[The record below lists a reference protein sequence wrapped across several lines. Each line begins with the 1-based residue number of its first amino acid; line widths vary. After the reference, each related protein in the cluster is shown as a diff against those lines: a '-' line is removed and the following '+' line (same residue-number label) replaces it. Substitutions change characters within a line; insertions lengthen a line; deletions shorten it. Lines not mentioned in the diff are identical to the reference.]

1 MIIVTRKYIHYNMRY
16 HDIRA
21 AGPSVLKSLFNV
33 DITDMEKKERNI
45 VYGKLM
51 KENDIYKMIPAMLTS
66 ISRFLCKEYEG
77 IIYTQDSIIT
87 KRTINNTILD
97 QLVLK
102 FKQNWISTLLV
113 IGKDRDSYIALL
125 NSGEVLIKGKAKSKI
140 PLLIAKKLLD
150 FVLEEQDPILK
161 FKRWFKQIKDVNYF
175 LIDNQVFTFTG
186 VEKVTNKFLFDIGK
200 INKAVYWK
208 NLLQF
213 IYPIGLELDDD
224 LEG

>member
-1 MIIVTRKYIHYNMRY
+1 MRY